1 MHSINFKDP
10 QKLYV
15 RNELRICV
23 VKNVNSAKNVVN
35 FSIFTAQLKV
45 GEAHFKLEELCNC
58 SNFFCNES
66 KKDISVLLFFHLN
79 RGCNFMDL
87 NFIVFVRKVF
97 AIKGSIVIWRS
108 ILKHKIVVKTI
119 VSTEIFYFFPG
130 KKRILQ
136 FLSVFRLN
144 VVLMLE
150 R

>member
-1 MHSINFKDP
+1 MKNVNP
-10 QKLYV
+10 
-15 RNELRICV
+15 
-23 VKNVNSAKNVVN
+23 VKNVGN

-45 GEAHFKLEELCNC
+45 GGAHFKLEELCKC

-87 NFIVFVRKVF
+87 NFIVFVRKVL
-97 AIKGSIVIWRS
+97 AIKRSFVIRRS
-108 ILKHKIVVKTI
+108 IHKHKIVVKTI
-119 VSTEIFYFFPG
+119 VNTEIFYFFPG
-130 KKRILQ
+130 KKRKLQ